1 MNRDMLLA
9 VLSLDAYHRDYNPGL
24 YLSNLQANTTSIG
37 NLTLGAHSGV
47 LDTVNQTWIDNDI
60 GFFAQS
66 YNLLDANGAIAE
78 RYISYRGTDSD
89 LSLSP

>member
-1 MNRDMLLA
+1 MNNDMLLA
-9 VLSLDAYHRDYNPGL
+9 VLALDSYHRGYNSGL
-24 YLSNLQANTTSIG
+24 YGLGGSGSQIGTVTLSYD
-37 NLTLGAHSGV
+37 SGE
-47 LDTVNQTWIDNDI
+47 LERTNPTWIDENI